1 LPNRE
6 IAVPASVAATAE
18 PASKAQIEGA
28 MSTKAALLPQMARL
42 FAARA
47 GLYCVSALIAGAL
60 GIAAITAVTITSFSV
75 LSGGPSDPVSLW
87 RSMTFS
93 RQLIFIFGSLFGLL
107 TPILLAARAVCR
119 ITSDQISG
127 HASSLA
133 TVVGDM
139 ARFFPSALVY
149 SPIIGF
155 PAMIGSAMLFLPG
168 IVIASLF
175 ALVVPTSTQEAAGIF
190 AILRR
195 GLSLCGKVFGKV
207 LVLSLA
213 SFALL
218 VIVLVLRINLLDR
231 FLSGAPAM
239 LFVLRISLTYVPALL
254 VLILAN
260 ICFTLI
266 YREASEQEAPSSAK
280 AIGAI
285 QS

>member
-1 LPNRE
+1 
-6 IAVPASVAATAE
+6 
-18 PASKAQIEGA
+18 
-28 MSTKAALLPQMARL
+28 MARL

-60 GIAAITAVTITSFSV
+60 GIAALTTVTITSFSV
-75 LSGGPSDPVSLW
+75 LGGGPSDPVSLW
-87 RSMTFS
+87 RAMTFAH
-93 RQLIFIFGSLFGLL
+93 QLIFIFGSLFGLL
-107 TPILLAARAVCR
+107 TPILVAARAVCR

-127 HASSLA
+127 RVSSLA

-139 ARFFPSALVY
+139 TRFIPSALVY
-149 SPIIGF
+149 SLIIGF

-175 ALVVPTSTQEAAGIF
+175 ALVVPTSTQEAGGIF

-207 LVLSLA
+207 LLLSLA
-213 SFALL
+213 SFAML
-218 VIVLVLRINLLDR
+218 VIVLALRINLLDR
-231 FLSGAPAM
+231 FLSGPQSM
-239 LFVLRISLTYVPALL
+239 QFVLRIALTYVPALL

-260 ICFTLI
+260 ICFTLTYQEVSGQEI
-266 YREASEQEAPSSAK
+266 SASSK
-280 AIGAI
+280 TMGAV

>member
-1 LPNRE
+1 
-6 IAVPASVAATAE
+6 
-18 PASKAQIEGA
+18 
-28 MSTKAALLPQMARL
+28 MSTKASLLPQMARL
-42 FAARA
+42 FVARA
-47 GLYCVSALIAGAL
+47 GLYCASALIAGAV
-60 GIAAITAVTITSFSV
+60 GIAALTTVSITSFSV
-75 LSGGPSDPVSLW
+75 LGGGPADPVSLW

-107 TPILLAARAVCR
+107 TPILIAARAVCR

-133 TVVGDM
+133 AVVGDM
-139 ARFFPSALVY
+139 ARFIPSALVY
-149 SPIIGF
+149 SLIIGF

-175 ALVVPTSTQEAAGIF
+175 ALVVPTSTQEAGGIF
-190 AILRR
+190 ATLRR
-195 GLSLCGKVFGKV
+195 GLSLCGKVFGKA
-207 LVLSLA
+207 LLLSLA

-231 FLSGAPAM
+231 FLSGPLAM
-239 LFVLRISLTYVPALL
+239 QFGLRLSLTYIPALL

-266 YREASEQEAPSSAK
+266 YREASGQEISTDPK
-280 AIGAI
+280 TMGAV
-285 QS
+285 QN